1 MQATD
6 QQLETAG
13 NALGDL
19 LMQQGRTMATA
30 ESCTG
35 GWVAKVLTDRAGS
48 SAYVM
53 AGLVTYSNE
62 AKQAILG
69 VEEKMLAEHGAVS
82 EPVVRQMVAGAVR
95 ATGVDVAVAI
105 SGVAGPGGGSVEKPV
120 GTVWFA
126 RGTGPDNSQT
136 RVQHFDGDREQVRR
150 HSVLYVL
157 QGVTEFLKTLGCFS
171 PRQGL
176 VCAKAYVLILFKYTG
191 KHWIHLRCRHIE

>member
-19 LMQQGRTMATA
+19 LIQQGRTMATA

-69 VEEKMLAEHGAVS
+69 VEEKVLAEHGAVS

-105 SGVAGPGGGSVEKPV
+105 SGVAGPGGGRSDEDTSELPS
-120 GTVWFA
+120 
-126 RGTGPDNSQT
+126 RP
-136 RVQHFDGDREQVRR
+136 H
-150 HSVLYVL
+150 
-157 QGVTEFLKTLGCFS
+157 
-171 PRQGL
+171 L
-176 VCAKAYVLILFKYTG
+176 V
-191 KHWIHLRCRHIE
+191 